1 MCCIM
6 NYTRSMYATFLQY
19 VLEILKHSFQ
29 NFLKTLKSAL
39 LSRVMNKTCNMGIV
53 MTITRIQR
61 IQCLNTSSS
70 FIFVDELSC
79 ENLMA
84 VFVYILTLHTNVCV
98 CVCVDVRVCM
108 VIYRNGVSFHGRV
121 NYHCLFSITWTT
133 HGQATPQE
141 YVFKIRLQ
149 FSCIRLRIANES
161 WSHTSDIYF
170 ILYESETKYLI
181 LNLLNI

>member
-6 NYTRSMYATFLQY
+6 NYTRSIYATFLQY

-70 FIFVDELSC
+70 FILVDELSC

-108 VIYRNGVSFHGRV
+108 VIYRNGVSF
-121 NYHCLFSITWTT
+121 
-133 HGQATPQE
+133 
-141 YVFKIRLQ
+141 
-149 FSCIRLRIANES
+149 S
-161 WSHTSDIYF
+161 W
-170 ILYESETKYLI
+170 EG
-181 LNLLNI
+181 